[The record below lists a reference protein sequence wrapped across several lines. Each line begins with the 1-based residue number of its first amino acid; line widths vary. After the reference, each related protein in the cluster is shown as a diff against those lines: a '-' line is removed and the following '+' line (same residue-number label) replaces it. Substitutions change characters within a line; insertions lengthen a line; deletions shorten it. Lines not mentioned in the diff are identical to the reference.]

1 MSDSNNLMLSTIAKS
16 QKRANYIQILRNMYD
31 AGMIDNETYRTELK
45 SIAELEGFSTNKKF
59 WIRPLI

>member
-1 MSDSNNLMLSTIAKS
+1 MNLIDIVRSMRRS
-16 QKRANYIQILRNMYD
+16 NYIQILRNLYD

-59 WIRPLI
+59 WLRHLI